1 MMTGE
6 RVKIKL
12 LGTLEV
18 SRTPEMTAAK
28 LRQVLALLAVNTNTM
43 VTTEQLIDE
52 LWPFNPPS
60 TVKTVVQTYVYQLRK
75 LFGDAFGASHG
86 AELLLTRP
94 GGYVLAVPRE
104 NVDIF
109 QFQDIVERGR
119 EALRRGEV
127 VRAADLLRAALSLW
141 RGPALADVTSGPS
154 LRGISVYLEE
164 QHLEA
169 VSLRIEADLANNRHR
184 EIIGELRLLV
194 ATHHLHEDFHIL
206 LMQALHGSGRRGEA
220 LNVYSELRSI
230 LDEELGLEPS
240 SEAKEFQREILVRH

>member
-1 MMTGE
+1 MTGE
-6 RVKIKL
+6 RVQIKL

-18 SRTPEMTAAK
+18 SRIPEMTAAK
-28 LRQVLALLAVNTNTM
+28 LRQVLALLAVNANTM

-52 LWPFNPPS
+52 LWPFSPPS

-75 LFGDAFGASHG
+75 LFSDAFEDSQGS
-86 AELLLTRP
+86 ELLLTRP
-94 GGYVLAVPRE
+94 GGYVLAIPRE

-109 QFQDIVERGR
+109 QFHDLVVRGR
-119 EALRRGEV
+119 EALRRGEA
-127 VRAADLLRAALSLW
+127 VRAADLLRESLSLW

-240 SEAKEFQREILVRH
+240 PEAKEFQREILVRH